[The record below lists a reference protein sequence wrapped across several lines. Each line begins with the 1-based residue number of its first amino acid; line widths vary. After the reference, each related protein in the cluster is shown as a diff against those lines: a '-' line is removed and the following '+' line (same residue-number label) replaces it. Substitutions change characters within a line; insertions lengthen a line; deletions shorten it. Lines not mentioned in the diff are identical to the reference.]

1 MKNILLNGKWEL
13 EIPKIGKFPIDIPS
27 AVQSV
32 SELGERFPSDA
43 MQNGYLGDAVLKKE
57 FISENKNK
65 HISLTI
71 GGLCP
76 YGEVYLNNTFI
87 GEIPF
92 AQVSFSFDVTNAVIL
107 GKNLLEIKI
116 SEKNTELLGGLRF
129 DVLNWSGIYGDV
141 FLEVSEG
148 TKAEDIYICPSES
161 LNSVSVS
168 FFANGETDGVSY
180 CAEISGGQKL
190 YAEVSGKLAKE
201 NVFSLSLENP
211 VLWELDNPHLYT
223 FSLMFIKNKNIIY
236 AKKIKFG
243 MRVLKAHKGRIYL
256 NNSPI
261 FLSGAGEEYFSP
273 EISPIKNKELI
284 RKRFLALK
292 EFGFDF
298 VRYHTHNPTKEE
310 FEIADEVGLLL
321 SSEIPVL
328 SNFNRIKDTKK
339 GFMILEK
346 FIKQTRNHPSS
357 AFYCLGNEG
366 AQLLVREDGAEKIAH
381 DGLKIIKDNTKNQL
395 ALVCFGFQNEIS
407 GIDTD
412 VVSPHLWSTDF
423 RWAYNGLTSVPWDY
437 LTKNE
442 NGTPMVIHEFGKY
455 GVWPDSRED
464 DYLIPNGYRLSA
476 KEDNKITLGKYGEK
490 ALEIEKLLV
499 KNSRA
504 LTALCIKTAAETMRR
519 NSLISGYLYWTF
531 FRMGLRSG
539 GICSDTG
546 TLFDFS
552 PSILKNGANAHVSL
566 VTNKDFG
573 DRVYFG
579 GEFMNL
585 GITVSN
591 YGKKHINNA
600 VLKIFGDGISQRED
614 DVSVGLGENK
624 EIVFQD
630 FSAPITTEPKTLKI
644 TAILTEN
651 DAVISQNSFDFYI
664 YPKKRLKLTPPPVYN
679 FENSYISCQIQ
690 RMTQGSVHIWDYI
703 SVTLGCVIPEYNF
716 DPTDDKIAFYIDGA
730 LIKNTP
736 ALYITDKYDDTAMKM
751 LESGVSVLILDDGKL
766 KENCYPKAF
775 PKNTF
780 FDLNRFYTP
789 FRTGWD
795 EGNAAT
801 VIKKDSIFYETEK
814 CEFADLRF
822 FGMTENSLPLN
833 TEEFYKYAEISDYE
847 DYFCVIQR
855 LKQNSGSSE
864 TVYFEKM
871 NSRIAKK
878 YSYFSIGEKTGAK
891 LCVTSL
897 NFFRDQAGEFWFGE
911 IIKHL
916 TK

>member
-1 MKNILLNGKWEL
+1 MKKILLNGCWEL

-32 SELGERFPSDA
+32 SELGKNFPSDA

-180 CAEISGGQKL
+180 CAEISDGQKL

-442 NGTPMVIHEFGKY
+442 NGAPMVIHEFGKY

-464 DYLIPNGYRLSA
+464 EYMPKNGYRLSA
-476 KEDNKITLGKYGEK
+476 KRDNELTLGKYGEK

-573 DRVYFG
+573 DRMYFG

-585 GITVSN
+585 AITVSN

-730 LIKNTP
+730 LNKTAP
-736 ALYITDKYDDTAMKM
+736 KLYITDKYDDTAMKM
-751 LESGVSVLILDDGKL
+751 LESGVNVLILDDGKL

-775 PKNTF
+775 PENTF

-878 YSYFSIGEKTGAK
+878 YSYFSTGEKNGAT